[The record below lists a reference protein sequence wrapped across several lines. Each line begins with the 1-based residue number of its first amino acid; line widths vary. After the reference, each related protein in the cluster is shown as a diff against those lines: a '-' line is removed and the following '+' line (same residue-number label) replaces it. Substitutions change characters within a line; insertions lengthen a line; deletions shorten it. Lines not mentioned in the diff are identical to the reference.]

1 MVHASC
7 SKNLRCVW
15 VLHVWAILEK
25 MFMLLL
31 YTHILYKGGS
41 NGVEWNV
48 YYTPFNVVPLK
59 KFNEHYTYHIND
71 ACNALL
77 IGSSC
82 GLFLFF
88 FYQINWAIV

>member
-1 MVHASC
+1 
-7 SKNLRCVW
+7 
-15 VLHVWAILEK
+15 
-25 MFMLLL
+25 MLLL

-88 FYQINWAIV
+88 LSNQLDHCLMIVAHFFFFLLK